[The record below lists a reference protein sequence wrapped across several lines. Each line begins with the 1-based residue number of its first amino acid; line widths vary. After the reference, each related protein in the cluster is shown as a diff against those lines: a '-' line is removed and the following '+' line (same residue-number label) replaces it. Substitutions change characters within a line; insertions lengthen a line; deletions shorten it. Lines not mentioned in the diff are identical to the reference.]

1 MMYRSQ
7 SITRRNPR
15 IAPFITA
22 FVFAALFCCAQAF
35 GASPDQN
42 LDDKGLALRGYDPVS
57 YFSNNQAVRGK
68 SGISAEHGGATY
80 YFTSEAHREEFLQ
93 EPRLYEAN
101 YGGFCAYG
109 VAVGQ
114 KFDGDPEVFMV
125 VEGKLYLQLD
135 RATQTLWKSELDKN
149 IAIADRTWPV
159 IKPIP
164 AAALN
169 E

>member
-1 MMYRSQ
+1 MYRSQ
-7 SITRRNPR
+7 RAIRQNSGVI
-15 IAPFITA
+15 PFVAA

-35 GASPDQN
+35 GAPPDQN
-42 LDDKGLALRGYDPVS
+42 LDSNGIALRGYDPVS
-57 YFSNNQAVRGK
+57 YFVDNRADQGK
-68 SGISAEHGGATY
+68 PSISAEFSGGTY
-80 YFTSEAHREEFLQ
+80 YFKSEKNRAEFLR
-93 EPRLYEAN
+93 EPRLYLPN

-114 KFDGDPEVFMV
+114 KFDGDPEVFMIV
-125 VEGKLYLQLD
+125 DGKLYLQLD
-135 RATQTLWKSELDKN
+135 RATQTLWKTELDKH

>member
-1 MMYRSQ
+1 MYRSQ
-7 SITRRNPR
+7 SKTRRNNGV
-15 IAPFITA
+15 APFIAA

-35 GASPDQN
+35 GASPDLN
-42 LDDKGLALRGYDPVS
+42 LDSNGLALRGYDPVS
-57 YFSNNQAVRGK
+57 YFSDNRAEPGN

-80 YFTSEAHREEFLQ
+80 YFSNENNRDEFLR
-93 EPRLYEAN
+93 EPRLYEPH

-114 KFDGDPEVFMV
+114 KFDGDPEVFMI

-135 RATQTLWKSELDKN
+135 RATQTLWKAELNKN